1 MKCLHC
7 IIFLINFYL
16 NIIGDVLTGICSL
29 AVWSDDT
36 AVRDMVLIP
45 LVVYL
50 ILGTAFWM
58 AGFVSLCRIR
68 KVMKHDGTRGTEKL
82 EKLMIRIGV
91 FSVLYTVPAIAQ
103 ILCLVY
109 EHVNLGSWI
118 LSWHATICKDPKYAL
133 PCPSQTNDLEKK
145 PNFEVFIAKY
155 FVSLLVGLTSSVW
168 IWSGKT
174 LNSWQQFLARIRPN
188 SGKPEAYV

>member
-1 MKCLHC
+1 M
-7 IIFLINFYL
+7 
-16 NIIGDVLTGICSL
+16 

-68 KVMKHDGTRGTEKL
+68 KVMKNDGTRGTEKL

-91 FSVLYTVPAIAQ
+91 FSVLYTVPAVAQ

-109 EHVNLGSWI
+109 EHVNLSSWI
-118 LSWHATICKDPKYAL
+118 YNWHVALCHDPKFAL
-133 PCPSQTNDLEKK
+133 PCPIQINEPPKK
-145 PNFEVFIAKY
+145 PNFEIFLAKY

-168 IWSGKT
+168 IWSSKT
-174 LNSWQQFLARIRPN
+174 LNSWKQFLARIRPN
-188 SGKPEAYV
+188 SGKSEAYV

>member
-1 MKCLHC
+1 M
-7 IIFLINFYL
+7 
-16 NIIGDVLTGICSL
+16 

-91 FSVLYTVPAIAQ
+91 FSVLYTVPAVAQ

-109 EHVNLGSWI
+109 EHVNLNSWI
-118 LSWHATICKDPKYAL
+118 SSWHYTLCQDLKYAL
-133 PCPSQTNDLEKK
+133 PCPSQNNELGRK
-145 PNFEVFIAKY
+145 PSFEVFIAKY
-155 FVSLLVGLTSSVW
+155 FVSLLVGITSSVW

-174 LNSWQQFLARIRPN
+174 LNSWQKFLARIRPN
-188 SGKPEAYV
+188 SGKSEAYV